1 MSAPA
6 RAYKA
11 RGIVLRGRNLGEA
24 DRIITLF
31 TFERGKIDAV
41 AKGLRRPKSHLAGRL
56 EFANEV
62 LLGMHRGRNL
72 DVITSAEIARA
83 NWPSLVEP
91 ERFAAANLV
100 IEIVDALSEPDLA
113 MEDVYA
119 LLRNVLA
126 AIGSANEPLGL
137 LPRFSLRL
145 LDALGL
151 APPTDSCI
159 RCGRPLQGERAWLDE
174 ELGGL
179 AGDECHVSW
188 RHMSEISGA
197 DLENFRAVGAPR
209 DSGGR
214 VAVTASPVVAKAVEA
229 LINHHL
235 GRRPKAGLHVAEF
248 VQGSR

>member
-24 DRIITLF
+24 DRIVTVF
-31 TFERGKIDAV
+31 TVERGKIDAV
-41 AKGLRRPKSHLAGRL
+41 AKGVRRQKSHLAGRL
-56 EFANEV
+56 EFATEV
-62 LLGMHRGRNL
+62 HLTMHRGRNL
-72 DVITSAEIARA
+72 DVITAAEIERA
-83 NWPSLVEP
+83 NWSQLVEP
-91 ERFAAANLV
+91 ERFAAANIV
-100 IEIVDALSEPDLA
+100 IELVDSFCELDLA
-113 MEDVYA
+113 LDDVYE

-126 AIGSANEPLGL
+126 AIAVAEDPLGL

-151 APPTDSCI
+151 APPGDACV
-159 RCGRPLQGERAWLDE
+159 RCGKTLAADRAWLDE

-179 AGDECHVSW
+179 VGDECHVSW
-188 RHMSEISGA
+188 RHSRELAGA

-209 DSGGR
+209 GGGVPAAAR
-214 VAVTASPVVAKAVEA
+214 ATEPVAKAVEM
-229 LINHHL
+229 LVNHHL

-248 VQGSR
+248 VQGQR

>member
-24 DRIITLF
+24 DRIVTLF
-31 TFERGKIDAV
+31 TIERGKIDAV
-41 AKGLRRPKSHLAGRL
+41 AKGIRRPKSHLAGRL
-56 EFANEV
+56 EFANE
-62 LLGMHRGRNL
+62 LFLGMHRGRNL

-83 NWPSLVEP
+83 NWTNLVEP
-91 ERFAAANLV
+91 ERFATANIVVEL
-100 IEIVDALSEPDLA
+100 VDAFSEPDLA
-113 MEDVYA
+113 MDDVYA
-119 LLRNVLA
+119 LLRNALA
-126 AIGSANEPLGL
+126 AIATSAEPLTL

-159 RCGRPLQGERAWLDE
+159 RCGRVFQGERAWLDE

-188 RHMSEISGA
+188 RHMSEISGR
-197 DLENFRAVGAPR
+197 DLENFRAIGAPR
-209 DSGGR
+209 ESAGA
-214 VAVTASPVVAKAVEA
+214 VAVTATPAVTKAVEA
-229 LINHHL
+229 LVNHHL

>member
-1 MSAPA
+1 MSGPA

-31 TFERGKIDAV
+31 TFERGKVDAV

-83 NWPSLVEP
+83 NWLSLVEP
-91 ERFAAANLV
+91 ERFAAANIV

-188 RHMSEISGA
+188 RHMSEISGR

-209 DSGGR
+209 ESGAR
-214 VAVTASPVVAKAVEA
+214 AAVTASPVVAKAVEA